1 MTSIA
6 LPPLPMP
13 YPARLNPHHARARS
27 AAKRWAL
34 DIGILGSDESVWDE
48 ADYEAIDFARFAA
61 YGFPDAPADELEL
74 LTEWYV
80 LGWFIEDHIDRLTP
94 AKATTRFAP
103 SRLRALTPVT
113 LTPEDTRPNTAPP
126 SNTAPTGP
134 KDAPAE
140 PNSSPAPDSP
150 PAPSNTT
157 PGPEG
162 TSALDGPPTAD
173 NATPG
178 PEGAPAM
185 DGAPAELAGTPAA
198 DGPLAPDGPAA
209 PDSASP
215 GPEGASAP
223 HGLLAADGLLAP
235 DSALPGPKGASA
247 VDSASAELAGADGP
261 NGPNG
266 ADGADSAVVGP
277 EGVPDP
283 EGACVEAEG
292 VRVEAEGV
300 RVEVEGAVEQGLA
313 DLWARTVPGTS
324 AGWRRRFADAFHG
337 AVETSAGLLE
347 FPERAVLDP
356 MEYLGLRREH
366 GGPFW
371 TARLVEHSVR
381 AEVPERLAGTR
392 PLRVIETSFAD
403 VVGLRD
409 DLFRHA
415 RDARRGSSFNIVPVL
430 AEWLGYTRQQ
440 AADLV
445 GDLLTGRMGQLED
458 TVRDELPGLA
468 AREGMTRAE
477 VASVGAY
484 VQALRDHIAGD
495 LRWHRETSRYGSAEP
510 PRVDW
515 TRRAHRPSTARA
527 GHFAGRPL
535 AMPYRIRRNPHHEV
549 CGLRS
554 TDWARRMGLLRP
566 NGVPGSGAWT
576 ERQFTA
582 EDLAYIPATAFPD
595 APRPR
600 LELVGQWLIFA
611 LYMDDLVVELFKRG
625 RPLGPGDLAAAETL
639 FARLPAFMPAD
650 RAAPVPSPLNIL
662 ERCLADLWP
671 RSAELFPD
679 RVDGLAEYCSG
690 HLWELFNLHQH
701 RVPEPL
707 DYFDWRRRSFAHT
720 LNLTLIRAA
729 ADIRLHPAL
738 SASRQLRA
746 LDNAAMDAML
756 LFNDVFSARKEV
768 ELERCLSTATLP
780 LERLLG
786 QTRAESLR
794 TLNDLAGVRLR
805 RFDHIATERLPALT
819 AKLGLDADSRR
830 TLDRYVDALRSW
842 LAAVHHWHHAGDR
855 YSTRTTP
862 RPTLGTSASR
872 PTAVQ
877 AARTLRRTLT
887 VAAPDPWL
895 ASLTERPPP
904 AAAGGAPSQ
913 LNDGRLRRTVP
924 TRTSSSGWAES
935 A

>member
-34 DIGILGSDESVWDE
+34 DIGILGSDESRWDE

-80 LGWFIEDHIDRLTP
+80 LGWFIEDHTDRLTT
-94 AKATTRFAP
+94 AKGAP
-103 SRLRALTPVT
+103 TFHPTRLRALTP
-113 LTPEDTRPNTAPP
+113 LNP
-126 SNTAPTGP
+126 
-134 KDAPAE
+134 
-140 PNSSPAPDSP
+140 
-150 PAPSNTT
+150 
-157 PGPEG
+157 
-162 TSALDGPPTAD
+162 
-173 NATPG
+173 
-178 PEGAPAM
+178 
-185 DGAPAELAGTPAA
+185 
-198 DGPLAPDGPAA
+198 
-209 PDSASP
+209 
-215 GPEGASAP
+215 
-223 HGLLAADGLLAP
+223 
-235 DSALPGPKGASA
+235 
-247 VDSASAELAGADGP
+247 
-261 NGPNG
+261 
-266 ADGADSAVVGP
+266 
-277 EGVPDP
+277 
-283 EGACVEAEG
+283 EAEG
-292 VRVEAEGV
+292 VG
-300 RVEVEGAVEQGLA
+300 VEVGVVERGLA
-313 DLWARTVPGTS
+313 DLWVRTVPGTS

-337 AVETSAGLLE
+337 AVESSAGMLE
-347 FPERAVLDP
+347 FPEPAVLDP

-415 RDARRGSSFNIVPVL
+415 RDARRGSSFNVVPVL

-468 AREGMTRAE
+468 AREGMTCAE

-495 LRWHRETSRYGSAEP
+495 LRWHRSTSRYGAAEP

-535 AMPYRIRRNPHHEV
+535 AMPYRIRRNPHVEV
-549 CGLRS
+549 CGLKS
-554 TDWARRMGLLRP
+554 TDWARRMGLLRT

-576 ERQFTA
+576 ERQFAA

-595 APRPR
+595 APPPR

-650 RAAPVPSPLNIL
+650 RAAPAPPPLNIL
-662 ERCLADLWP
+662 ERCLTDLWP

-679 RVDGLAEYCSG
+679 RVDGLADYCSG
-690 HLWELFNLHQH
+690 HLWELFNLHQR

-707 DYFDWRRRSFAHT
+707 DYFDWRRRSFAYT
-720 LNLTLIRAA
+720 LNLTFIRAA

-819 AKLGLDADSRR
+819 AKLGLDADSRGD
-830 TLDRYVDALRSW
+830 LDRYVDALRSW

-855 YSTRTTP
+855 FSTRTTP

-877 AARTLRRTLT
+877 AARALRNTLA

-904 AAAGGAPSQ
+904 PDDAPSQ